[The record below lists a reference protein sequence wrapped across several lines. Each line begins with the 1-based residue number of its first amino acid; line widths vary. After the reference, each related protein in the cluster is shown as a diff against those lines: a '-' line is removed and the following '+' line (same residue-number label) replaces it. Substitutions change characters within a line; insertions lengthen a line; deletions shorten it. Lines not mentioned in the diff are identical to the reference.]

1 MSRISSPSRSTA
13 VYGIGFLLVG
23 WQLIRVRREAP
34 GVLRLAGVLLAVLV
48 LQMLVGEIQYRNA
61 LPWGL
66 VLAHV
71 TLGATVWGLT
81 IAVAH
86 ALWRPPLPLVA
97 PATKRTALR
106 EPAHSG

>member
-1 MSRISSPSRSTA
+1 
-13 VYGIGFLLVG
+13 
-23 WQLIRVRREAP
+23 
-34 GVLRLAGVLLAVLV
+34 
-48 LQMLVGEIQYRNA
+48 
-61 LPWGL
+61 

-97 PATKRTALR
+97 PATERTALR